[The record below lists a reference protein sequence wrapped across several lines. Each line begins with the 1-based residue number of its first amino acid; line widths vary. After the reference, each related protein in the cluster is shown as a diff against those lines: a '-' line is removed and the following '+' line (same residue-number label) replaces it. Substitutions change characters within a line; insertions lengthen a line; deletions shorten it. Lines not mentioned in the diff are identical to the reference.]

1 MSDVL
6 SYKGYYGDVNYSS
19 EDDVFHGKL
28 IGISD
33 LVTFEGNSVKELKKA
48 FRDSVDDYLDFCKE
62 LGQEPDKT
70 YKGSFNIR
78 ISPELHRQ
86 AARYAAV
93 NNMSLNEFVKYAID
107 KMISKPAGLKK
118 VRLS

>member
-1 MSDVL
+1 MGDVL
-6 SYKGYYGDVNYSS
+6 SYKGYYGDINFSA

-28 IGISD
+28 IGIDD
-33 LVTFEGNSVKELKKA
+33 LVTFEGDSVKQLKKA
-48 FRDSVDDYLDFCKE
+48 FRDSVDAYLEMCKE
-62 LGQEPDKT
+62 LGQEPNKT

-107 KMISKPAGLKK
+107 MMVNKPVGLKK
-118 VRLS
+118 AKLS